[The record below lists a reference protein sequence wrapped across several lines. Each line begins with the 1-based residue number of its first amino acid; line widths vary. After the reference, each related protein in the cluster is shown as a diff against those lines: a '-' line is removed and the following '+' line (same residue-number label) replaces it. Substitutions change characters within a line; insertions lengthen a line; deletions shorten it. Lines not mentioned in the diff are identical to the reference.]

1 MCHGILCYH
10 KELET
15 ASYFISKRGP
25 AAMTLFS
32 FQKLDPQLLLSL
44 TVAQQKYWHENS
56 RYRAGLNFS
65 GGRDVRAGDTF
76 HDVPIPRSE
85 RNWTKKVDI
94 LRKMAR
100 NDQGYPFWPC
110 LAWVMIPLSY
120 PHPLYRLSVR
130 QRTIQQRQDI
140 PYVFFPPSA
149 TDVLTK
155 RPWSTFGEVVFWVLL
170 SHKYWVRGTSLF
182 PGNPDSASIF
192 PYQGCCCT
200 RALDGLVAL
209 INFWILRV
217 KRGIWTYSRRVQQ
230 GDSFP

>member
-1 MCHGILCYH
+1 
-10 KELET
+10 
-15 ASYFISKRGP
+15 
-25 AAMTLFS
+25 MTLFS

-140 PYVFFPPSA
+140 PYVFSLP
-149 TDVLTK
+149 
-155 RPWSTFGEVVFWVLL
+155 RPQMCWQNVREAPLERWS
-170 SHKYWVRGTSLF
+170 S
-182 PGNPDSASIF
+182 
-192 PYQGCCCT
+192 GCCS
-200 RALDGLVAL
+200 V
-209 INFWILRV
+209 INTGWEGPASS
-217 KRGIWTYSRRVQQ
+217 RGILTQLA
-230 GDSFP
+230 SFPTKAAVVQERLMGWLLLLISGSLG